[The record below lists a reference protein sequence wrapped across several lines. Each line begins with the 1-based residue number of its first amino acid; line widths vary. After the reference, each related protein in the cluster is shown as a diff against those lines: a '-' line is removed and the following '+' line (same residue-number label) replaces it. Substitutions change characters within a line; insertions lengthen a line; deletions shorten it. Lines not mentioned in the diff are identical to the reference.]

1 MEAVLQKANEFISP
15 DTHAVTVASISNIG
29 TELKLFSAVYT
40 LKNSAMKQ
48 YILDPLAR
56 AAIESSSKVPDMRY
70 KGHVSAK

>member
-1 MEAVLQKANEFISP
+1 MEAIPQTANEFISP
-15 DTHAVTVASISNIG
+15 DTLAVSVTSISNIG

-56 AAIESSSKVPDMRY
+56 AAIESSSKVAGMRY